1 MPNFIHGIQQFG
13 TGFLGGNVG
22 TFRRNGRLTL
32 KLSVASRRQ
41 TRVIGERDEGGQQQQ
56 RGFGG
61 REGEAMGGAGAV
73 AAAR

>member
-1 MPNFIHGIQQFG
+1 MATI
-13 TGFLGGNVG
+13 
-22 TFRRNGRLTL
+22 RRNGRLTL
-32 KLSVASRRQ
+32 KLSVASPRRQ

>member
-1 MPNFIHGIQQFG
+1 VATI
-13 TGFLGGNVG
+13 
-22 TFRRNGRLTL
+22 RRNGRLTL
-32 KLSVASRRQ
+32 KLSVASPHRQ
-41 TRVIGERDEGGQQQQ
+41 TTVIGERDEGGQQQQ

>member
-1 MPNFIHGIQQFG
+1 MGTIH
-13 TGFLGGNVG
+13 
-22 TFRRNGRLTL
+22 RNGRLTL
-32 KLSVASRRQ
+32 ELSVASRRQ
-41 TRVIGERDEGGQQQQ
+41 TRVIGERDEGGQQQ